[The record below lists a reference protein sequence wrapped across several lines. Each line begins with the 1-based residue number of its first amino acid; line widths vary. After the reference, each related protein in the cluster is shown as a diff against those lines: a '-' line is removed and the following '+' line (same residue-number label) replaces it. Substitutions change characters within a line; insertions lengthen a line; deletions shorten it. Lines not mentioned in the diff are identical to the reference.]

1 MGGLSKG
8 EVASCKVI
16 RALENWFTEE
26 FSLMQGMNEDVRE
39 YKGVSLN
46 AFYNPST
53 SYIGMLT

>member
-1 MGGLSKG
+1 MQFKTRQKSTVVL
-8 EVASCKVI
+8 EI
-16 RALENWFTEE
+16 RTLVT
-26 FSLMQGMNEDVRE
+26 STLQGMNEDVRE